1 MADSE
6 SEDSNHMDSS
16 LLNKETDAGV
26 FLEDFIYE
34 TNRVNKFFLQ
44 NLRNIRDELK
54 QFKEKFEVKK
64 RLESHKRANRSAQVY
79 QEQLVLGQERDE
91 FEFAVSWKRAF
102 SQIYLKITWLNS
114 FALTNQITC

>member
-1 MADSE
+1 
-6 SEDSNHMDSS
+6 MDSS

-26 FLEDFIYE
+26 FLEDLIYE
-34 TNRVNKFFLQ
+34 VKRVNKFFLLD
-44 NLRNIRDELK
+44 LRNIRDELK
-54 QFKEKFEVKK
+54 QFKEKYEVKK
-64 RLESHKRANRSAQVY
+64 RQESHKRANRSAQVY

-114 FALTNQITC
+114 FALTNQITCQT